1 LNYIDIITICILALG
16 FFRGYSK
23 GLILEITSILAIS
36 LGIFG
41 SVKFSNETV
50 ELLNKYFPVLSENTN
65 DQIVVIFSF
74 AITFLGIIIVV
85 TLIGKTIT
93 KALKL
98 VFLGFYNKILGGIFG
113 VVKLFTILSIIFVLF
128 EDLNSKFNIIEI
140 NVLNESFAFEKISV
154 IGFSLLEMMSLNNYS
169 INFFN

>member
-1 LNYIDIITICILALG
+1 M
-16 FFRGYSK
+16 
-23 GLILEITSILAIS
+23 
-36 LGIFG
+36 
-41 SVKFSNETV
+41 
-50 ELLNKYFPVLSENTN
+50 LLENTN
-65 DQIVVIFSF
+65 DQIVVVFSF

-140 NVLNESFAFEKISV
+140 NVLNESFAFEKMSV
-154 IGFSLLEMMSLNNYS
+154 VGFSLLEMMSLNNYS